1 MMFDTQ
7 ERISELSSSV
17 ITVAV
22 IIPVYNG
29 GEKFRAGLNSVRST
43 VPAPNEIIVVG
54 DGDTDGS
61 SVYAESLGVSVYRFL
76 KPGGPARARNLGAS
90 KATSDVLLFVDADV
104 TVPKEIVDQVRAIF
118 AQDSSVAAVIG
129 SYDDQPRESNFL
141 SQYRNL
147 LHHFIHQNGL
157 REASTFWGACGAI
170 RRTSFQAVHGFDE
183 SYRRPSIE
191 DIELGYRL
199 RRAGK
204 RISLVPSLQVKH
216 LKRWTWRSLLVADVR
231 DRAVPWTQL
240 ILRERMLRN
249 DLNISIS
256 QRVSVAMVFAALAAA
271 LIAWWWPKTLLVA
284 GGCATAVTLLNLPL
298 YRFFYRLR
306 GWWFAVKSIPCHWL
320 YFLYSGLAFVL
331 GALVHALNRTRSS
344 WKGLSPAARN

>member
-1 MMFDTQ
+1 LK
-7 ERISELSSSV
+7 IPPP
-17 ITVAV
+17 TVTV
-22 IIPVYNG
+22 IIPVFNG
-29 GEKFRAGLNSVRST
+29 GAKFRASLDSVRRAD
-43 VPAPNEIIVVG
+43 PQPDEIIVVG

-61 SVYAESLGVSVYRFL
+61 SQYAEAAGVRVYRFPS
-76 KPGGPARARNLGAS
+76 PGGPARARNLGAS
-90 KATSDVLLFVDADV
+90 QAQSDILFFVDADV
-104 TVPKEIVDQVRAIF
+104 TIPPDAVSHVQMIF
-118 AQDSSVAAVIG
+118 HFAPNIDAVIG
-129 SYDDQPRESNFL
+129 SYDGEPGEPDFL
-141 SQYRNL
+141 SQYKNL
-147 LHHFIHQNGL
+147 FHHFVHQNGL

-170 RRTSFQAVHGFDE
+170 RRTSFQAVQGFDE

-216 LKRWTWRSLLVADVR
+216 LKRWTWRSLLVADFR
-231 DRAVPWTQL
+231 DRAVPWTRL

-256 QRVSVAMVFAALAAA
+256 QRVSVAMVFAALAAV

-284 GGCATAVTLLNLPL
+284 GVCAIAVTLLNLSF

-320 YFLYSGLAFVL
+320 YFIYSGLAFAL
-331 GALVHALNRTRSS
+331 GALLHALNRTRSS
-344 WKGLSPAARN
+344 WKCLSPVAWN